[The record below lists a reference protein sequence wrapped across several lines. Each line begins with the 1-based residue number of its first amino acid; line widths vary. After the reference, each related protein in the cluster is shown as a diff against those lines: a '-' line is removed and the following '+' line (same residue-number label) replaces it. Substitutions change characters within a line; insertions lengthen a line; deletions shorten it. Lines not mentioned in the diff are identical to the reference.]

1 MDPIHIDPQS
11 WQLSIESLVCGHSH
25 LVVTDQSHGNLLQN
39 TEKKEDV
46 VDTFPEFFSGVY
58 FLIF

>member
-11 WQLSIESLVCGHSH
+11 WQLRIESLVCGHSH

-46 VDTFPEFFSGVY
+46 ADTFPENFSGVY
-58 FLIF
+58 FLIV